1 MPALPAGAAVGDL
14 DTSYGGGD
22 GIVDLEALG
31 LANGTSMAFGAI
43 QADDKVIL
51 SRYSNHSVG
60 SGMDLVVARLNT
72 DGSVDTSFGNSGLAT
87 VEAGSDTRLE
97 PVGNPIVQPDGKIVV
112 LARRQNP
119 SLTWSDVAVVRLGT
133 DGSLDA
139 SFGTSGLATTDLYGR
154 DYPVAAAIQA
164 DGKIVVL
171 SGDNSVGWNSKYVI
185 LRYNSDGSLDTGF
198 GGGDGVVETAG
209 PAGATSDLKY
219 PHSIAVKADGKIV
232 AVGGGYSKQY
242 SGDNT
247 FGVIVVYNTDGTLDT
262 NFDSDGIV
270 YTNWSIQ

>member
-1 MPALPAGAAVGDL
+1 MGGGVRRVTLAVRVVAAMLLAGSTLVWMPALPAGAAVGDL
-14 DTSYGGGD
+14 DASYGGGD

-31 LANGTSMAFGAI
+31 LANGTSTAFGAI

-87 VEAGSDTRLE
+87 VEAGSDIRLY

-154 DYPVAAAIQA
+154 DSPVAAAIQ
-164 DGKIVVL
+164 
-171 SGDNSVGWNSKYVI
+171 
-185 LRYNSDGSLDTGF
+185 
-198 GGGDGVVETAG
+198 
-209 PAGATSDLKY
+209 
-219 PHSIAVKADGKIV
+219 
-232 AVGGGYSKQY
+232 
-242 SGDNT
+242 
-247 FGVIVVYNTDGTLDT
+247 GTK
-262 NFDSDGIV
+262 V
-270 YTNWSIQ
+270 CR